1 MCHSAPE
8 TILVNRSF
16 PLIIA
21 AARDNSGA
29 GDNTG
34 DQGGDP
40 LSRPHSFSGRRA
52 LRPTG
57 EGIVFLVCLLRKT
70 IMTQKHRVRKN
81 IGKGTHKEF
90 ALGYAMLC
98 TKTKD
103 ELKQ

>member
-1 MCHSAPE
+1 MLIVCVSLSRE

-21 AARDNSGA
+21 GARDNSGA

-40 LSRPHSFSGRRA
+40 TQASLSVWRA

-57 EGIVFLVCLLRKT
+57 EGIVFLVCLLRKNF
-70 IMTQKHRVRKN
+70 MTQKHKVRKN

-90 ALGYAMLC
+90 ALGYAKAM
-98 TKTKD
+98 D
-103 ELKQ
+103 IKQMMN